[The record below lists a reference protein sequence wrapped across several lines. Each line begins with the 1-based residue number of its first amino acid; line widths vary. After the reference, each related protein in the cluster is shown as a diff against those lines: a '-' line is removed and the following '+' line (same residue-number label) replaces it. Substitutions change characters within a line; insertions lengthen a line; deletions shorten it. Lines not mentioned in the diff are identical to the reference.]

1 MKKRFT
7 EEQIIGILK
16 EAEAGAKVAEL
27 CRKHGIS
34 DATYYNWK
42 AKFGGMTV
50 SDAQRLKA
58 LEAEN
63 ARLKR
68 LLAESMLDNAALK
81 DIVGRKLVGPQAKR
95 AAVSHLM
102 AAHEMGVT
110 RACGLIGISRSLYR
124 YEAKRPADTELKE
137 RLCELA
143 AQKRRYGYRRLHVL
157 LCRDGWE
164 INAKR
169 TYRVYREAGLM
180 VRKRKRKRIAGVERQ
195 VKVPA
200 QKPNESWSMDFVSDG
215 LVDGRRLR
223 CLNIVDDFTK
233 QCLAIE
239 VDTSL
244 PGRRVVAVLERLAE
258 TRGLPRSVT
267 IDNGPEFAGKAL
279 DEWAYSRGLQL
290 SFIQPGKPQQNA
302 YIESFN
308 GKFRDECLNEHW
320 FVSMRHARQVIEEWR
335 CEYNQQRPHSS
346 LGYLAPDQFADSF
359 ITADSM
365 SISD

>member
-1 MKKRFT
+1 
-7 EEQIIGILK
+7 
-16 EAEAGAKVAEL
+16 
-27 CRKHGIS
+27 
-34 DATYYNWK
+34 
-42 AKFGGMTV
+42 MT
-50 SDAQRLKA
+50 
-58 LEAEN
+58 
-63 ARLKR
+63 
-68 LLAESMLDNAALK
+68 
-81 DIVGRKLVGPQAKR
+81 
-95 AAVSHLM
+95 
-102 AAHEMGVT
+102 AHEMGVT

-200 QKPNESWSMDFVSDG
+200 LKPNESWSMDFVSDG

-244 PGRRVVAVLERLAE
+244 PGKRVVAVLERLAE
-258 TRGLPRSVT
+258 SRGLPRSVT

-279 DEWAYSRGLQL
+279 DEWAYSRGLHL

-320 FVSMRHARQVIEEWR
+320 FISMRHARQVIEEWR

-359 ITADSM
+359 LTADSM
-365 SISD
+365 SIPD